1 MRDKLL
7 PKGSVHSTGDA
18 RAARDR
24 VRSSWTLVRR
34 FLGLLRPYRVS
45 IGLSLLT
52 VTVSTLLGLLPPAG
66 TKFVVDYALGGRPLP
81 EFLRS
86 AMPWLNSPMRILAA
100 AVVGVAVISLV
111 KIVIHIWG
119 RWHATRISKRVQLEI
134 RRRVFEHAIHLPL
147 HRVHELRSGG
157 VASVLREDGGSVGE
171 LVFGMLYNPW
181 RAVIQLLGSFV
192 VLAWVDWTL
201 LAGALL
207 LLPTVFITHRAWINS
222 IRPQFRAIRKQRET
236 IDAGATE
243 TFAGMRIVRAFSR
256 QRREAARFS
265 TENNVMARQELY
277 AWWWMRV
284 VEMVWEALIPIASA
298 GLLFYGGWRVTTGHM
313 TVGDLM
319 MFLVYLLMLLEPLA
333 ALATSATQ
341 FQNSLSGLDRVLDLL
356 DESPEMQST
365 DASVRIAATTV
376 RGDIHFENVTFTYPG
391 ASAPALQDVSL
402 TVPAGQTVALVGPS
416 GAGKTTLCNLVARFY
431 DPSSGRVLLDGRDL
445 RELDVQSFR
454 SLLGVVEQDVFLFD
468 GTIGQN
474 IGYSR
479 PEASDAEIRRAAE
492 VANALEFID
501 KLPAGMDTLIGERG
515 VRLSGG
521 QRQRLAIARA
531 VLADPRLL
539 ILDEAT
545 SNLDT
550 DSEQLIQQSLGPLM
564 RGRTCFVIAHR
575 LSTIAGAGLI
585 VVLEGGRILQTGT
598 HAELMARGGR
608 YRAMVEQQV
617 KMTLGS
623 MNPSAVY

>member
-1 MRDKLL
+1 
-7 PKGSVHSTGDA
+7 
-18 RAARDR
+18 
-24 VRSSWTLVRR
+24 
-34 FLGLLRPYRVS
+34 
-45 IGLSLLT
+45 
-52 VTVSTLLGLLPPAG
+52 
-66 TKFVVDYALGGRPLP
+66 
-81 EFLRS
+81 
-86 AMPWLNSPMRILAA
+86 
-100 AVVGVAVISLV
+100 
-111 KIVIHIWG
+111 
-119 RWHATRISKRVQLEI
+119 
-134 RRRVFEHAIHLPL
+134 
-147 HRVHELRSGG
+147 
-157 VASVLREDGGSVGE
+157 
-171 LVFGMLYNPW
+171 
-181 RAVIQLLGSFV
+181 
-192 VLAWVDWTL
+192 
-201 LAGALL
+201 
-207 LLPTVFITHRAWINS
+207 
-222 IRPQFRAIRKQRET
+222 
-236 IDAGATE
+236 
-243 TFAGMRIVRAFSR
+243 
-256 QRREAARFS
+256 
-265 TENNVMARQELY
+265 
-277 AWWWMRV
+277 
-284 VEMVWEALIPIASA
+284 
-298 GLLFYGGWRVTTGHM
+298 
-313 TVGDLM
+313 
-319 MFLVYLLMLLEPLA
+319 
-333 ALATSATQ
+333 
-341 FQNSLSGLDRVLDLL
+341 LDLL

-365 DASVRIAATTV
+365 DASVRITATTV
-376 RGDIHFENVTFTYPG
+376 RGDIRFENVTFTYPG
-391 ASAPALQDVSL
+391 SSAPALQDVSL

-479 PEASDAEIRRAAE
+479 PEAGDAEIRRAAD

-617 KMTLGS
+617 RMTLGS
-623 MNPSAVY
+623 MDPSAVN